1 MKYRHE
7 IDGLRALAIVPVIW
21 LHAGFSGLSGGFLGV
36 DVFFVISGFLITSI
50 LLKEIASG
58 TFSITSFYER
68 RARRILPAL
77 FIVAA
82 LTTPVLVAVTQS
94 PETLRNYGASL
105 VSVATF
111 VSNFYFWQTSGY
123 FGTTSELSPMLHT
136 WSLAVEEQFYII
148 FPLLALWIAPLGRR
162 WFAWSI
168 AVILLASLV
177 IAQVW
182 QQADPS
188 GNFYLLPSRAWEL
201 MAGSLASL
209 IFSGR
214 YIDKISKNVSNLLAL
229 IGVFLIIASYIAFT
243 PQTAH
248 PSFLTVVPV
257 TGTVLV
263 LLFARADNLTGRCLS
278 VPLFIQIGI
287 ISYSLYLWHQP
298 VFALSR
304 IHTGGHL
311 GVPMA
316 LAGIVLTVV
325 LSLLSYRFIETPFR
339 NRQRFIRP
347 QVFSASAA
355 GLIVAG
361 VTGLLFINN
370 VPLRKYIEPENMA
383 RFETLATAHASHTS
397 QPMVDEPCKIW
408 SPVLDAAFTKKFE
421 QCHQQ
426 HGQAIFVIGGSH
438 GMDLY
443 NAIAVN
449 SPHKFVVSVS
459 RGFCRAHGYNGN
471 PKDLPHCQYEDFR
484 QFATKYGDAIKLVLY
499 TQTPDRLFVNNDIH
513 DKNGNE
519 INEQYVSD
527 LVRYLTSL
535 KVDHNLNVAVI
546 GMLPP
551 ITKNPVDWDYR
562 QSLKQQAAE
571 YRSPVAEERAR
582 QLDKLLGNRLSDAGI
597 RYISKFE
604 GMQLEYPDDLIIDGA
619 LTYSDKR
626 HLSQHGEKV
635 FGERLWTHL
644 KEQTIV
650 D

>member
-7 IDGLRALAIVPVIW
+7 IDGLRALAIIPVIW
-21 LHAGFSGLSGGFLGV
+21 LHASFTGLSGGFLGV

-82 LTTPVLVAVTQS
+82 VTTPFLIAVTQS
-94 PETLRNYGASL
+94 PDTLKNYGVSL

-148 FPLLALWIAPLGRR
+148 FPLLALWLAPFGKRA
-162 WFAWSI
+162 FTGSI
-168 AVILLASLV
+168 AGILLLSLIV
-177 IAQVW
+177 AQFW
-182 QQADPS
+182 QQVDAS

-201 MAGSLASL
+201 MAGALASMMFAGDT
-209 IFSGR
+209 IN
-214 YIDKISKNVSNLLAL
+214 KVSNRAASALAVLGVSL
-229 IGVFLIIASYIAFT
+229 IVASYISFT

-248 PSFLTVVPV
+248 PSFFTVVPV
-257 TGTVLV
+257 AGTVLV
-263 LLFARADNLTGRCLS
+263 LLFARNNNMTGNLLS
-278 VPLFIQIGI
+278 MPLMIQTGI

-298 VFALSR
+298 VFALMR
-304 IHTGGHL
+304 IYNDGHL
-311 GVPMA
+311 GVAMA

-325 LSLLSYRFIETPFR
+325 LSLLSYRFVETPFR

-347 QVFSASAA
+347 QVFNASAA
-355 GLIVAG
+355 GLILAG

-370 VPLRKYIEPENMA
+370 VQLRKYIEPENMA
-383 RFETLATAHASHTS
+383 RFETLAAAHASHTS
-397 QPMVDEPCKIW
+397 QPMVDEPCKFW
-408 SPVLDAAFTKKFE
+408 SPILDNAFTNKFE
-421 QCHQQ
+421 QCRKQ
-426 HGQAIFVIGGSH
+426 HGEAIFIIGGSH

-443 NAIAVN
+443 NAIAMN
-449 SPHKFVVSVS
+449 SPHEFVVSVS

-484 QFATKYGDAIKLVLY
+484 RFADSHGDAIKLVLY

-513 DKNGNE
+513 DKNVNE
-519 INEQYVSD
+519 INKQYVSE
-527 LVRYLTSL
+527 LVDYLTSL
-535 KVDHNLNVAVI
+535 KTQHKLQVAVI

-551 ITKNPVDWDYR
+551 ITKNPVQWDYR
-562 QSLKQQAAE
+562 QSLVQQAAK
-571 YRSPVAEERAR
+571 YQSPVAEQRAR
-582 QLDKLLGNRLSDAGI
+582 QLDTLLKDKLARHDIS
-597 RYISKFE
+597 YISKFE
-604 GMQLEYPDDLIIDGA
+604 GMQLTYPDDLIIDNT
-619 LTYSDKR
+619 LTYSDRR
-626 HLSQHGEKV
+626 HLSEYGEKV
-635 FGERLWTHL
+635 FGARLWAHL
-644 KEQTIV
+644 KAQALV